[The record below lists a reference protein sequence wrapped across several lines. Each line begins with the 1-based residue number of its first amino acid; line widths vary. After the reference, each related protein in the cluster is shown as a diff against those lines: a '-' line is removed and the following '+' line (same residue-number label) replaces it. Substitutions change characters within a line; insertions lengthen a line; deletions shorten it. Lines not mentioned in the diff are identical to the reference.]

1 MARALHL
8 HCHGALPR
16 RTATALGAFAGNHFI
31 HVGEPDNGCTGSL
44 ACHETLDEGFRI
56 QEDFLIPGRPDC
68 HGDCRRFVRKDPAHH
83 QPVDNT

>member
-16 RTATALGAFAGNHFI
+16 RSVPSLSANLTTAAPVRWHATS
-31 HVGEPDNGCTGSL
+31 SL

-56 QEDFLIPGRPDC
+56 QEDFLIPGRPDS